1 MVGQFIMLL
10 LGESTCINATPGTAK
25 CIYYND
31 AGAHKE
37 SCVGSVKEITET
49 AV

>member
-1 MVGQFIMLL
+1 MPHLEHQSAYTTMMPF
-10 LGESTCINATPGTAK
+10 
-25 CIYYND
+25 